1 MNFRSTGSFSIS
13 TLFVHAQGD
22 VFFSFHIISNIL
34 LHFCRSLDCNL
45 PHLPVVQ
52 KSVIRW
58 PSKCLQHAA
67 KDSDSSFIRIE
78 CHFQHPGI
86 PFLFSFLQSSHL
98 QKRAYSP
105 LDIIK
110 LFFSQARYRGL
121 SFLSKLP
128 LIHNHPSVGLLIL
141 LGVLLQARQK
151 CPQYHPGKIP
161 SEYPQA

>member
-1 MNFRSTGSFSIS
+1 MGILIDHSGKGH
-13 TLFVHAQGD
+13 TLDLTAVGFIQSCH
-22 VFFSFHIISNIL
+22 SMRPCIL
-34 LHFCRSLDCNL
+34 CLTCLDCNL

-78 CHFQHPGI
+78 CHSQHPGI
-86 PFLFSFLQSSHL
+86 PFCSLSCNLLTS
-98 QKRAYSP
+98 KKGRTSP

-128 LIHNHPSVGLLIL
+128 LIHNHPSIGLLIL

-151 CPQYHPGKIP
+151 YPQYHPGKIP